1 MGSFGV
7 YDPSAGLGLFRHPAP
22 QSRNTSF
29 AGFSKAPEASIFR
42 PMKNRHILVVEDDA
56 NIRRGVVDIL
66 ESEGYEVT
74 DSHNGAEGLKLFKQ
88 NKYDLVLL
96 DLMMPEMSGYD
107 LCREIRK
114 RDTLVPVLILTAKS
128 QEIDK
133 VVGLELGADD
143 YITKPFGVKELL
155 ARVSAALRRA
165 HVGGEG
171 APEPL
176 PEEFTFGKAKISTK
190 QFEAKRGGQVFTLT
204 PRELKLIELFLH
216 KPNEALSRQ
225 YLLDQA
231 WGIDYLG
238 TTRTLDQHIAQ
249 LRKKVDPDEEGEPV
263 LVTVHGVGYRYKPP
277 Q

>member
-1 MGSFGV
+1 VDKAVGASLATVHLLPFCELFKSSQTV
-7 YDPSAGLGLFRHPAP
+7 YVPSV
-22 QSRNTSF
+22 
-29 AGFSKAPEASIFR
+29 
-42 PMKNRHILVVEDDA
+42 KNRQLLVVEDDA
-56 NIRRGVVDIL
+56 NIRRGIVDIL
-66 ESEGYEVT
+66 ESEGYEVST
-74 DSHNGAEGLKLFKQ
+74 AQNGAEGLKMFKQ

-107 LCREIRK
+107 VCKEIRK
-114 RDTLVPVLILTAKS
+114 RDTQIPVLILTAKS

-143 YITKPFGVKELL
+143 YITKPFGVKELI
-155 ARVSAALRRA
+155 ARVGAALRRA

-176 PEEFTFGKAKISTK
+176 PEEFQFGSATIRPKK
-190 QFEAKRGGQVFTLT
+190 FEAQRNKETFTLT

-249 LRKKVDPDEEGEPV
+249 LRKKIDPDDDKDPAI
-263 LVTVHGVGYRYKPP
+263 VTVHGVGYRYKPAE
-277 Q
+277 

>member
-1 MGSFGV
+1 
-7 YDPSAGLGLFRHPAP
+7 
-22 QSRNTSF
+22 
-29 AGFSKAPEASIFR
+29 
-42 PMKNRHILVVEDDA
+42 MKNRHILVVEDDA
-56 NIRRGVVDIL
+56 NIRRGIVDIL

-74 DSHNGAEGLKLFKQ
+74 QSPNGADGLKLFKQ
-88 NKYDLVLL
+88 NKFDLVLL

-107 LCREIRK
+107 VCREIRK
-114 RDTLVPVLILTAKS
+114 RDTQTPVLILTAKS

-143 YITKPFGVKELL
+143 YITKPFGVRELI
-155 ARVSAALRRA
+155 ARVAAALRRA

-171 APEPL
+171 APTPL
-176 PEEFTFGKAKISTK
+176 PEEFKFAHATIQTK
-190 QFEAKRGGQVFTLT
+190 QFEARRGEQIATLT

-249 LRKKVDPDEEGEPV
+249 LRKKVDADGDGDATI
-263 LVTVHGVGYRYKPP
+263 VTVHGVGYRYKPAE
-277 Q
+277 

>member
-1 MGSFGV
+1 
-7 YDPSAGLGLFRHPAP
+7 
-22 QSRNTSF
+22 
-29 AGFSKAPEASIFR
+29 
-42 PMKNRHILVVEDDA
+42 MKNRQILVIEDDA
-56 NIRRGVVDIL
+56 NIRRGIVDLL

-74 DSHNGAEGLKLFKQ
+74 QSGNGADGLKLFKQ
-88 NKYDLVLL
+88 GKFDLVLL

-107 LCREIRK
+107 VCKEIRK
-114 RDTLVPVLILTAKS
+114 RDTQTPVVMLTAKS

-143 YITKPFGVKELL
+143 YITKPFGVRELI
-155 ARVSAALRRA
+155 ARVAAALRRA

-171 APEPL
+171 APAPL
-176 PEEFTFGKAKISTK
+176 PDEFKFGHARIHPK
-190 QFEAKRGGQVFTLT
+190 QFEARLGKEVFTLT
-204 PRELKLIELFLH
+204 PRELKLIELFMH

-249 LRKKVDPDEEGEPV
+249 LRKKISPDGEGDETI
-263 LVTVHGVGYRYKPP
+263 VTVHAVGYRYKPVD
-277 Q
+277 

>member
-1 MGSFGV
+1 MVAGV
-7 YDPSAGLGLFRHPAP
+7 
-22 QSRNTSF
+22 
-29 AGFSKAPEASIFR
+29 
-42 PMKNRHILVVEDDA
+42 KNRHLLVVEDDA

-66 ESEGYEVT
+66 ESEGYEV
-74 DSHNGAEGLKLFKQ
+74 SAAQNGSEGLKMFKQ

-107 LCREIRK
+107 VCKEIRK
-114 RDTLVPVLILTAKS
+114 RDALVPVLILTAKS

-155 ARVSAALRRA
+155 ARVAAALRRA
-165 HVGGEG
+165 HAGGEG

-176 PEEFTFGKAKISTK
+176 PEEFKFGRATILSKK
-190 QFEAKRGGQVFTLT
+190 FEAKRDGQTFTLT
-204 PRELKLIELFLH
+204 PRELKLIELFLG
-216 KPNEALSRQ
+216 KPDEALSRQ

-249 LRKKVDPDEEGEPV
+249 LRKKIEPDDEKEPAIA
-263 LVTVHGVGYRYKPP
+263 TVHGVGYMYKKG
-277 Q
+277 

>member
-1 MGSFGV
+1 
-7 YDPSAGLGLFRHPAP
+7 
-22 QSRNTSF
+22 
-29 AGFSKAPEASIFR
+29 
-42 PMKNRHILVVEDDA
+42 MKNRQLLVVEDDA

-74 DSHNGAEGLKLFKQ
+74 EAHNGAEGLKLFKQ
-88 NKYDLVLL
+88 NKFDLVLL

-107 LCREIRK
+107 VCKEIRK
-114 RDTLVPVLILTAKS
+114 RDPQVPVLILTAKS

-155 ARVSAALRRA
+155 ARVAAALRRA
-165 HVGGEG
+165 HIGGEG
-171 APEPL
+171 APAPL
-176 PEEFTFGKAKISTK
+176 PDEFSFGRVTIRSK
-190 QFEAKRGGQVFTLT
+190 QFEAVRKGEVATLT
-204 PRELKLIELFLH
+204 PRELKLIELFLN

-249 LRKKVDPDEEGEPV
+249 LRKRIERDPKNPEIIA
-263 LVTVHGVGYRYKPP
+263 TVHGVGYRYDESTK
-277 Q
+277 

>member
-1 MGSFGV
+1 
-7 YDPSAGLGLFRHPAP
+7 
-22 QSRNTSF
+22 
-29 AGFSKAPEASIFR
+29 
-42 PMKNRHILVVEDDA
+42 MKNRHLLIVEDDA

-74 DSHNGAEGLKLFKQ
+74 DAQNGAEGLKLFKQ
-88 NKYDLVLL
+88 NKFDLVLL

-107 LCREIRK
+107 VCREIRK
-114 RDTLVPVLILTAKS
+114 RDPQIPVVILTAKS

-143 YITKPFGVKELL
+143 YITKPFGVRELL
-155 ARVSAALRRA
+155 ARVAAALRRA

-171 APEPL
+171 APAPL
-176 PEEFTFGKAKISTK
+176 PEEFTFGRAVIRPK
-190 QFEAKRGGQVFTLT
+190 QFEARLGSQVTTLT

-216 KPNEALSRQ
+216 KPDEALSRQ

-249 LRKKVDPDEEGEPV
+249 LRKKIEPEDDKDPA
-263 LVTVHGVGYRYKPP
+263 LVTVHGVGYRYKPAK
-277 Q
+277 

>member
-1 MGSFGV
+1 V
-7 YDPSAGLGLFRHPAP
+7 
-22 QSRNTSF
+22 
-29 AGFSKAPEASIFR
+29 
-42 PMKNRHILVVEDDA
+42 KNRHILVVEDDI

-74 DSHNGAEGLKLFKQ
+74 PAQNGAEGLKLFRQ

-107 LCREIRK
+107 VCREIRK
-114 RDTLVPVLILTAKS
+114 RDMQIPVLILTAKS

-143 YITKPFGVKELL
+143 YITKPFGVRELI
-155 ARVSAALRRA
+155 ARVAAALRRA
-165 HVGGEG
+165 HTTGEG
-171 APEPL
+171 APAPL
-176 PEEFTFGKAKISTK
+176 PDEFKFGRVTIQTK
-190 QFEAKRGGQVFTLT
+190 LFEAKRDGQTFTIT

-231 WGIDYLG
+231 WGIDYMG

-249 LRKKVDPDEEGEPV
+249 LRKKIDPEEDSDPV
-263 LVTVHGVGYRYKPP
+263 LITVHGVGYRYKPP
-277 Q
+277 A

>member
-1 MGSFGV
+1 
-7 YDPSAGLGLFRHPAP
+7 
-22 QSRNTSF
+22 
-29 AGFSKAPEASIFR
+29 
-42 PMKNRHILVVEDDA
+42 MKNRQLLVVEDDA

-66 ESEGYEVT
+66 ESEGYAVT
-74 DSHNGAEGLKLFKQ
+74 EAHNGAEGLKLFKQ

-107 LCREIRK
+107 VCREIRK
-114 RDTLVPVLILTAKS
+114 RDTQTPILILTAKS

-143 YITKPFGVKELL
+143 YITKPFGVRELI
-155 ARVSAALRRA
+155 ARVGAALRRA

-171 APEPL
+171 APTPL
-176 PEEFTFGKAKISTK
+176 PDEFAFGRVTIRSK
-190 QFEAKRGGQVFTLT
+190 QFEAVRNGKVLTLT
-204 PRELKLIELFLH
+204 PRELKLIELFLN

-249 LRKKVDPDEEGEPV
+249 LRKKIDPDEDGDPV

-277 Q
+277 GEKK

>member
-1 MGSFGV
+1 
-7 YDPSAGLGLFRHPAP
+7 
-22 QSRNTSF
+22 
-29 AGFSKAPEASIFR
+29 
-42 PMKNRHILVVEDDA
+42 MKNRQILVVEDDA
-56 NIRRGVVDIL
+56 NIRRGIVDIL

-74 DSHNGAEGLKLFKQ
+74 QAPNGADGLKLFKQ
-88 NKYDLVLL
+88 EKFDLVLL

-107 LCREIRK
+107 VCREIRK
-114 RDTLVPVLILTAKS
+114 RDAQTPVLILTAKS

-143 YITKPFGVKELL
+143 YITKPFGVRELL
-155 ARVSAALRRA
+155 ARVQAALRRA

-171 APEPL
+171 APAPL
-176 PEEFTFGKAKISTK
+176 PEEFQFGHATIRSK
-190 QFEAKRGGQVFTLT
+190 QFEARRGDQVFTLT
-204 PRELKLIELFLH
+204 PRELKLIELFMH

-249 LRKKVDPDEEGEPV
+249 LRKKIEPESEDDGTIM
-263 LVTVHGVGYRYKPP
+263 TVHGVGYRYKPAE
-277 Q
+277 

>member
-1 MGSFGV
+1 LPCWWDWALQLFDNKWPRKCICGLFKSGRGV
-7 YDPSAGLGLFRHPAP
+7 YILGV
-22 QSRNTSF
+22 
-29 AGFSKAPEASIFR
+29 
-42 PMKNRHILVVEDDA
+42 KNRHILVVEDDA

-66 ESEGYEVT
+66 ESEGYAVT
-74 DSHNGAEGLKLFKQ
+74 PAQHGAEGLKLFRQ

-114 RDTLVPVLILTAKS
+114 RDVKIPVLILTAKS

-143 YITKPFGVKELL
+143 YITKPFGVKEML
-155 ARVSAALRRA
+155 ARVAAALRRA
-165 HVGGEG
+165 HTDGDG
-171 APEPL
+171 APTPL
-176 PEEFTFGKAKISTK
+176 PETFKFGRVTVHSK
-190 QFEAKRGGQVFTLT
+190 QFEARRGDMVVTIT

-216 KPNEALSRQ
+216 KPDEALSRQ

-231 WGIDYLG
+231 WGIDYMG

-249 LRKKVDPDEEGEPV
+249 LRKKIDPEEDGDPV

-277 Q
+277 A